1 MAAAKKAC
9 PGNTESAKR
18 KQNLVAKRAYYKA
31 RSAAA
36 KHSMKAI
43 SMKAKK
49 VMKAMKGKK

>member
-18 KQNLVAKRAYYKA
+18 KQILVAKRAYYKA

-49 VMKAMKGKK
+49 VMKAMKDKK

>member
-1 MAAAKKAC
+1 MAAANKAC

-18 KQNLVAKRAYYKA
+18 KQRLVAKRLYSKV
-31 RSAAA
+31 RRAAA
-36 KHSMKAI
+36 LHSMKAI